1 MFSPYNFSLQEVIEF
16 HPPTVRPDTSLEE
29 IVTLLS
35 QRKTSYVLVTENK
48 HLLGIYT
55 ERDIVFLVANSQD
68 SQGLM
73 IADVMSKKLICIKQ
87 SEITDI
93 FRILGLMRHHKI
105 RHIPVVTDNDELI
118 GAIALKNIRNCL
130 KPSDMLRLRQVNELM
145 EYPVVHAH
153 PQTSLIDIVGLMAQ
167 NKISCV
173 VIAQRTETQELFPVG
188 IITEMDIVRL
198 QAEKIDMNATKACIV
213 MSKPIKPVKS
223 TDTLW
228 CAHSKMQQL
237 NIRRL
242 VVVDED
248 SRLCGIITQ
257 SSLLKVLD
265 PLEMQ
270 ALVNV
275 LQQTVEEKT
284 QQLQQLNRDLQVEIQ
299 QRQQVEIALRE
310 SETRYRNIANQQG
323 IVSQKLELLN
333 KQLKQLAN
341 CDPLTELANRRHFNE
356 YFYQIWQRLSVEKKC
371 LSAIMCDCDYFKSYN
386 DAYGHQKGDECLFQ
400 IAKFLKKTVTRPDD
414 LVARYGGEEFIILLP
429 DTTLEN
435 AVCIAQKI
443 QLGVKFLNIPHSQSL
458 VSNMMTVSLGV
469 ASTVPQ
475 LNIDVKTL
483 IEKADKALYQAK
495 AKGRNAIVAV

>member
-299 QRQQVEIALRE
+299 QRQQVEIDR
-310 SETRYRNIANQQG
+310 
-323 IVSQKLELLN
+323 K
-333 KQLKQLAN
+333 
-341 CDPLTELANRRHFNE
+341 
-356 YFYQIWQRLSVEKKC
+356 SV
-371 LSAIMCDCDYFKSYN
+371 
-386 DAYGHQKGDECLFQ
+386 
-400 IAKFLKKTVTRPDD
+400 V
-414 LVARYGGEEFIILLP
+414 
-429 DTTLEN
+429 
-435 AVCIAQKI
+435 
-443 QLGVKFLNIPHSQSL
+443 
-458 VSNMMTVSLGV
+458 
-469 ASTVPQ
+469 
-475 LNIDVKTL
+475 
-483 IEKADKALYQAK
+483 
-495 AKGRNAIVAV
+495 